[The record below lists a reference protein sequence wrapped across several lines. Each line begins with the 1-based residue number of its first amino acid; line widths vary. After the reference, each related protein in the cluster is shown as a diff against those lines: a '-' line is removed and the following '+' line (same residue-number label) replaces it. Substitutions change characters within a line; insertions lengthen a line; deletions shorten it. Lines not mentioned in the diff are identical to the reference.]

1 MRVLIKADQG
11 GPAEALADALGQLSN
26 AEVQVEVIHRGV
38 GAVTESD
45 ILLARAAGAIIVGF
59 HVRPDNNARN
69 AAEREGVEIKLYKVI
84 YDAVNDVRAALEGML
99 RPEEREVVLGEA
111 EVRQTFKAPKV
122 GVVAGCYVRNGLI
135 TRQARV
141 RVVRNGVEVYDGT
154 IGSLRRF
161 KDDVREVKEGY
172 ECGISVENFNDV
184 KVGDVIECYRTEEV
198 ARTLQSESSS

>member
-1 MRVLIKADQG
+1 
-11 GPAEALADALGQLSN
+11 
-26 AEVQVEVIHRGV
+26 
-38 GAVTESD
+38 
-45 ILLARAAGAIIVGF
+45 
-59 HVRPDNNARN
+59 
-69 AAEREGVEIKLYKVI
+69 
-84 YDAVNDVRAALEGML
+84 
-99 RPEEREVVLGEA
+99 
-111 EVRQTFKAPKV
+111 VRQTFKAPKV
-122 GVVAGCYVRNGLI
+122 GVVAGCYVRHGTI

-198 ARTLQSESSS
+198 ARTLQTETTS